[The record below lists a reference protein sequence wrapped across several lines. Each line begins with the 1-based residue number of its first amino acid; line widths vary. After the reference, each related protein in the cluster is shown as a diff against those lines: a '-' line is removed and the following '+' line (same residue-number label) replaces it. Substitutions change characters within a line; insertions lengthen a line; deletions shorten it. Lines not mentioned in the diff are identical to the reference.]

1 MILKQGLQEV
11 LLKESPTSS
20 GAAVRDF
27 SIQSDAVLI
36 VVWVAS
42 TVGRINITVSSIL
55 DDGTKESVLLTFPEI
70 KSPTTTLL
78 QKRSAAATTRLR
90 LNVTYTDGCDYE
102 ISARAIS
109 TGSGDTRIIGAS
121 TLQMLQ
127 KNVSTPHVV
136 LIPVSSKDRSAIAIK
151 NNSTTGTI
159 YIGETVAKA
168 NIAKGWP
175 IGPKDA
181 LGLDVQA
188 GVELYAISDGPVCDI
203 RIIESGAE

>member
-1 MILKQGLQEV
+1 MMLKQGLQEV
-11 LLKESPTSS
+11 LLRETPTSS
-20 GAAVRDF
+20 GVSVKDF

-36 VVWVAS
+36 VVWVPA
-42 TVGRINITVSSIL
+42 TAGRINITVSSIL
-55 DDGTKESVLLTFPEI
+55 DDGNKESPLIVFSEI
-70 KSPTTTLL
+70 KSPTTTLV
-78 QKRSAAATTRLR
+78 QKRSAASTTRLR
-90 LNVTYTDGCDYE
+90 LRVTYTDGCE
-102 ISARAIS
+102 FEVSARAIG
-109 TGSGDTRIIGAS
+109 TGSGDTRILGAS

-136 LIPVSSKDRSAIAIK
+136 LIPASTKDRSAIAIK
-151 NNSTTGTI
+151 NNSTSGTI

-168 NIAKGWP
+168 NVAKGWP

-203 RIIESGAE
+203 RVIESGAE

>member
-1 MILKQGLQEV
+1 MMLKQGLQEV
-11 LLKESPTSS
+11 LLKEKPTSS
-20 GAAVRDF
+20 GSSVKDF
-27 SIQSDAVLI
+27 SIQSDAVL
-36 VVWVAS
+36 VAVWVPS
-42 TVGRINITVSSIL
+42 TAGTIQIDVYSIL
-55 DDGTKESVLLTFPEI
+55 DDGSKESKLITFSPI
-70 KSPTTTLL
+70 TAPTTTMV
-78 QKRSAAATTRLR
+78 QRRSAATTTRLR
-90 LNVTYTDGCDYE
+90 LRVTYTDSCEFE
-102 ISARAIS
+102 ISARAIG
-109 TGSGDTRIIGAS
+109 TGSGDTRILGAS

-136 LIPVSSKDRSAIAIK
+136 LIPASAKDRSAIAIK
-151 NNSTTGTI
+151 NNSTSGTI
-159 YIGETVAKA
+159 YIGETIAKA

>member
-1 MILKQGLQEV
+1 MMLKQGLQEV
-11 LLKESPTSS
+11 LVKEAPTSS
-20 GAAVRDF
+20 GSTTKDF

-36 VVWVAS
+36 IVWVAATS
-42 TVGRINITVSSIL
+42 GIIDISVSSIL
-55 DDGTKESVLLTFPEI
+55 DDGSKESLLIEFPEI
-70 KSPTTTLL
+70 KAPTPTLL

-90 LNVTYTDGCDYE
+90 LKITYTGSCDYE
-102 ISARAIS
+102 VSARAIS
-109 TGSGDTRIIGAS
+109 TGSGDTRILGATS
-121 TLQMLQ
+121 LQMLQ

-136 LIPVSSKDRSAIAIK
+136 LIPSSTKDRSAIAIK

>member
-1 MILKQGLQEV
+1 MMLKQGLQEV
-11 LLKESPTSS
+11 ILKEAPTSS
-20 GAAVRDF
+20 GATVKDF

-36 VVWVAS
+36 VVWVAA
-42 TVGRINITVSSIL
+42 TAGRINISVSNIL
-55 DDGTKESVLLTFPEI
+55 DDGSKESTVITFPEI
-70 KSPTTTLL
+70 QSPTTTLL
-78 QKRSAAATTRLR
+78 QKRSSASTTRLR
-90 LNVTYTDGCDYE
+90 LRVTYTGSCDYE
-102 ISARAIS
+102 VSARAIS
-109 TGSGDTRIIGAS
+109 TGSGDTRILGAS
-121 TLQMLQ
+121 SLQMLQ

-151 NNSTTGTI
+151 NNSTSGTI
-159 YIGETVAKA
+159 YIAETISKA
-168 NIAKGWP
+168 SIAKGWP

>member
-1 MILKQGLQEV
+1 MMLKQGLQEV
-11 LLKESPTSS
+11 LLKGTPTSS
-20 GAAVRDF
+20 GVSVKDF
-27 SIQSDAVLI
+27 SVQSDAVLI
-36 VVWVAS
+36 VVWVSS
-42 TVGRINITVSSIL
+42 TAGRINISVSNIL
-55 DDGTKESVLLTFPEI
+55 DDSGKESSLIVFPEI
-70 KSPTTTLL
+70 QSPTPTLL
-78 QKRSAAATTRLR
+78 QKRSAASTTRLR
-90 LNVTYTDGCDYE
+90 LKVTYTGSCDFE

-109 TGSGDTRIIGAS
+109 TGSGDTRILGAS

-136 LIPVSSKDRSAIAIK
+136 LIPASTKDRSAIAIK
-151 NNSTTGTI
+151 NNSTAGTI

-168 NIAKGWP
+168 NVAKGWP

>member
-1 MILKQGLQEV
+1 
-11 LLKESPTSS
+11 
-20 GAAVRDF
+20 
-27 SIQSDAVLI
+27 
-36 VVWVAS
+36 
-42 TVGRINITVSSIL
+42 
-55 DDGTKESVLLTFPEI
+55 
-70 KSPTTTLL
+70 
-78 QKRSAAATTRLR
+78 
-90 LNVTYTDGCDYE
+90 
-102 ISARAIS
+102 
-109 TGSGDTRIIGAS
+109 
-121 TLQMLQ
+121 MLQ

-151 NNSTTGTI
+151 NNSTAGTI

>member
-1 MILKQGLQEV
+1 MMLKQGLQEV
-11 LLKESPTSS
+11 LVKEAPTSS
-20 GAAVRDF
+20 GATVKDF

-36 VVWVAS
+36 VVWVAA
-42 TVGRINITVSSIL
+42 TAGRINISVANIL
-55 DDGTKESVLLTFPEI
+55 DDGSKESTLITFPEI
-70 KSPTTTLL
+70 QSPTTTLL
-78 QKRSAAATTRLR
+78 QKRSAASTTRLR
-90 LNVTYTDGCDYE
+90 LRVSYTGSCDYE

-109 TGSGDTRIIGAS
+109 TGSGDTRILGAAS
-121 TLQMLQ
+121 LQMLQ

-136 LIPVSSKDRSAIAIK
+136 LIPASSKDRSAIAIK
-151 NNSTTGTI
+151 NNSTSGTI

-168 NIAKGWP
+168 NVAKGWP

-188 GVELYAISDGPVCDI
+188 GVEIYAISDGPVCDI

>member
-20 GAAVRDF
+20 GATVRDF

-55 DDGTKESVLLTFPEI
+55 DDGTKESALLTFPEI

-127 KNVSTPHVV
+127 KNVSTPHTCFFQRP
-136 LIPVSSKDRSAIAIK
+136 LSYCHQEQFYYRH
-151 NNSTTGTI
+151 
-159 YIGETVAKA
+159 YIH
-168 NIAKGWP
+168 
-175 IGPKDA
+175 
-181 LGLDVQA
+181 
-188 GVELYAISDGPVCDI
+188 
-203 RIIESGAE
+203 R